1 MTLNKW
7 NSKLLA
13 YLLGLIVASFS
24 AVTLAE
30 LQPGAT
36 APSFTAP
43 AALAGQT
50 FTFTLNDALKKGPVV
65 VYFYPKAFTTGCTIE
80 ANLFAQAMD
89 EFKQYNATVIGVSAD
104 DMDTLTKFSTGPCG
118 GKFAVASDLDR
129 KIIQAYDAA
138 LKIRP
143 DMADRI
149 SYVVTPDH
157 KILLTFSS
165 MSPDQHVSQSL
176 AAVRTWHTKTIEQK
190 K

>member
-1 MTLNKW
+1 MTLIKGNT
-7 NSKLLA
+7 KLFA
-13 YLLGLIVASFS
+13 YLLGLIVVSFS

-30 LQPGAT
+30 LQPGTT

-50 FTFTLNDALKKGPVV
+50 FTFSLNDALKKGPVV

-104 DMDTLTKFSTGPCG
+104 DMDTLSKFSTGPCG

-129 KIIQAYDAA
+129 KIIQAYDAS
-138 LKIRP
+138 LKILP
-143 DMADRI
+143 NMADRI

-157 KILLTFSS
+157 KIQFAFSS

-176 AAVRTWHTKTIEQK
+176 AAVRTWHTKTIEQNK
-190 K
+190 